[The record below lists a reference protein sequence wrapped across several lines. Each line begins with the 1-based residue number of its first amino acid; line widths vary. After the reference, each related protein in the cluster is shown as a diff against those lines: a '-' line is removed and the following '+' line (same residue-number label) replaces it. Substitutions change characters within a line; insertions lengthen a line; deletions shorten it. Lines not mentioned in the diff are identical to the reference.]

1 MIPRVWRGFAA
12 WHAFGFGLLIAGVG
26 CGGSSG
32 GDQANGGGSGAAAGH
47 SNANA
52 GTSGT
57 SGATNGGTSGA
68 TSGGG
73 SSAGTSSLQGGATG
87 DAGHGNHGGSAGSAG
102 SAGSSGHGGQAGS
115 FAAGAGGGGA
125 SGASGGGGSGGT
137 SNDPACAPVVNLAL
151 TDFVVVTSAGPGGVA
166 ALTVKVTNT
175 SDQFIDYAGA
185 VLECDEQGGAVAQV
199 STDWHFGIS
208 GNEST
213 TIGLSATFSA
223 SAVSGTTVHCR
234 ARGAILNATQCPNA
248 HTLPLA
254 FSVK

>member
-1 MIPRVWRGFAA
+1 MIPRVWRGVAA

-57 SGATNGGTSGA
+57 SGATNGGTSG
-68 TSGGG
+68 GG

-102 SAGSSGHGGQAGS
+102 SSGHGGQAGS
-115 FAAGAGGGGA
+115 FAAGAGGGG
-125 SGASGGGGSGGT
+125 SGGGGGASGGGGSGGT